1 MKRGVAEAAQIVGVG
16 KEQIKAWS
24 RLFREYLNKDASP
37 KKCPYC
43 AEIIKAEAKVCRFCG
58 RDV

>member
-16 KEQIKAWS
+16 KEQIKVWS

-37 KKCPYC
+37 
-43 AEIIKAEAKVCRFCG
+43 AVVSGIMRTLG
-58 RDV
+58 NL